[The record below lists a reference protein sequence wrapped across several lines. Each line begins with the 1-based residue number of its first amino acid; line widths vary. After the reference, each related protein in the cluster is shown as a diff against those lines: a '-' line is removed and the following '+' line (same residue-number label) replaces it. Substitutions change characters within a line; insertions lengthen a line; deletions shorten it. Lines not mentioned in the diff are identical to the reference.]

1 MKALLIIGIMGIV
14 MLFMGCGSEQT
25 ISDPNTVAAIESTAD
40 AAVTLTQGLGALWPA
55 LIPIGTAAGGILAA
69 YKRMKPKIEAANKTT
84 DKCLAAGSTLTTIL
98 EDIKNNEPALWKKIG
113 PKIKA
118 ASESAKDIESTITDF
133 RQLGA

>member
-1 MKALLIIGIMGIV
+1 MPV
-14 MLFMGCGSEQT
+14 
-25 ISDPNTVAAIESTAD
+25 SDPNIVDPNIPAANTQIEDSVDAAI
-40 AAVTLTQGLGALWPA
+40 TLTQALGALWPA
-55 LIPIGTAAGGILAA
+55 LLPIGTAAGGIFGA
-69 YKRMKPKIEAANKTT
+69 YKRLKPKIAEANEST

-98 EDIKNNEPALWKKIG
+98 EDIKQNEPALWKKIG